1 MLKEKI
7 KSALIEAKNTFVSGE
22 TLAKVLNVSRTAVNK
37 AINQLR
43 KQGLDIESHPKV
55 GYRINDSDVLG
66 ESYIR
71 KNVTSFY
78 HTVKVKESTGST
90 NDDLKSVQHSLS
102 EGYVLIADEQTK
114 GKGRNGRSFLSEKG
128 KGIYLSL
135 FLTPDLPV
143 NQALKITTATAVACA
158 EAIELAFSVK
168 PGIKWVNDLMIE
180 QKKIGGILCEA
191 GVDIHSGHIETMV
204 VGVGLNVFHQSF
216 DESLSDIA
224 GSIEDFTDRKN
235 SRNELIIAFLNRF
248 DYWYQHLN
256 HPYLIKRYKQ
266 YSNILHVPVTVSVN
280 NESYLAIIK
289 DIDENGAC
297 IAVKSDGTTVTLSSG
312 EVTIRRNYQ
321 YDI

>member
-22 TLAKVLNVSRTAVNK
+22 TLAKVLNVSRAAVNK

-114 GKGRNGRSFLSEKG
+114 GKGRNGRIFLSEKG
-128 KGIYLSL
+128 KGIYMSL

-143 NQALKITTATAVACA
+143 SQALKITAATAVACA

-168 PGIKWVNDLMIE
+168 PGIKWVNDLMID

-204 VGVGLNVFHQSF
+204 VGVGLNVFHQDF

-224 GSIEDFTDRKN
+224 GSIEDFTHRKN

-297 IAVKSDGTTVTLSSG
+297 IAVKSDGSTVTLNSG
-312 EVTIRRNYQ
+312 EVTIRRNYK

>member
-224 GSIEDFTDRKN
+224 GSIEDFAERKN

>member
-22 TLAKVLNVSRTAVNK
+22 TLAKVLNVSRAAVNK

-204 VGVGLNVFHQSF
+204 VGVGLNVFRQDF

-224 GSIEDFTDRKN
+224 GSIEDFTQRKN

-297 IAVKSDGTTVTLSSG
+297 IAVKSDGSTVTLSSG
-312 EVTIRRNYQ
+312 EVTIRRNYK

>member
-22 TLAKVLNVSRTAVNK
+22 TLAKVLNVSRTTVNK

-43 KQGLDIESHPKV
+43 KQGVDIESHPKV
-55 GYRINDSDVLG
+55 GYRINNSDVLG

-71 KNVTSFY
+71 KNITSFY
-78 HTVKVKESTGST
+78 HTVKVKEITEST
-90 NDDLKSVQHSLS
+90 NDDLKAIQHSIK
-102 EGYVLIADEQTK
+102 EGYVMIADEQTR
-114 GKGRNGRSFLSEKG
+114 GKGRNGRSFHSEKG

-135 FLTPDLPV
+135 FLTPNLPID
-143 NQALKITTATAVACA
+143 QALKITTATAVACA
-158 EAIELAFSVK
+158 EAIELTFSVK

-191 GVDIHSGHIETMV
+191 GVDIHSGTIETMV
-204 VGVGLNVFHQSF
+204 VGLGLNVFSQEF
-216 DESLSDIA
+216 DESLSQIA
-224 GSIEDFTDRKN
+224 GSIEDFSSRKN

-248 DYWYQHLN
+248 DYWYKNLN

-266 YSNILHVPVTVSVN
+266 YSNILHVPVTVTIN
-280 NESYLAIIK
+280 NESYLAVIK

-297 IAVKSDGTTVTLSSG
+297 IAVKSDGTTVTLNSG

-321 YDI
+321 YTI

>member
-43 KQGLDIESHPKV
+43 KQGMDIESHPKV

>member
-22 TLAKVLNVSRTAVNK
+22 TLAKVLNVSRTTVNK

-43 KQGLDIESHPKV
+43 KQGVDIESHPKV
-55 GYRINDSDVLG
+55 GYRIKNSDVLG

-71 KNVTSFY
+71 KNITSFY
-78 HTVKVKESTGST
+78 HTVKVKETTEST
-90 NDDLKSVQHSLS
+90 NDDLKAIQHSIK
-102 EGYVLIADEQTK
+102 EGMVMIADEQTK

-135 FLTPDLPV
+135 FLTPHLPID
-143 NQALKITTATAVACA
+143 QALKITTATAVASA
-158 EAIELAFSVK
+158 EAIELTFSVK
-168 PGIKWVNDLMIE
+168 PGIKWVNDLMID

-191 GVDIHSGHIETMV
+191 GVDIHSGNIETMV
-204 VGVGLNVFHQSF
+204 VGLGINVFSQKF
-216 DESLSDIA
+216 DESLLDIA
-224 GSIEDFTDRKN
+224 GSIEDFSQRKN
-235 SRNELIIAFLNRF
+235 TRNELIIAFLNRF
-248 DYWYQHLN
+248 DYWYKNLN

-266 YSNILHVPVTVSVN
+266 YSNILHDPVTVTVN

-297 IAVKSDGTTVTLSSG
+297 IAVKSDGTTVTLNSG

-321 YDI
+321 YTI